1 MFYIAHGDSRA
12 GREPGTDDFKAG
24 RAKGREDKAAHPE
37 WTEQQIRESASDY
50 SAIWLMT
57 PERALKRMN
66 GYLAAFGLK

>member
-1 MFYIAHGDSRA
+1 MFYIAHGDPQR
-12 GREPGTDDFKAG
+12 GHKPGEDDFKTA
-24 RAKGREDKAAHPE
+24 RAKGRADKAAHPE
-37 WTEQQIRESASDY
+37 WTEQQIREAASDY